1 MLINNK
7 YDAISFLIHNS
18 KHFLNIITKVKQAF
32 NYGRGDK
39 TVCKLFNYMYNNN
52 NRIYNKYNLMH
63 IGKTANSHSWDYI
76 NRNRDK
82 FYRQDCNGNF
92 VNFDDIDLEII
103 GYYKI
108 GLLVIKIYEKIKFIL
123 KNKKNGLT
131 KNKCVKV
138 NITKFVPFLLAWN
151 NKKLFG
157 QLCFDEYELI
167 DIFKNATGNMFSIY
181 LEHLDKITDNIDSHL
196 LNGHNKHIN
205 PAHYARC
212 FISIDKISKTINKYI
227 NSPIGTMFRLTGNS
241 DSTDPNDDTFFPT
254 ESTYSM
260 KGSTLEISFKV
271 NQTFIK
277 KSGINS
283 SDIFYTLMINA
294 TGEDCQ
300 FREIDI
306 GTLFDKKL
314 ISGNTNKITLKKKFS
329 YFGLNPST
337 DYSFDLSKED
347 VWRAF
352 KFSAKPTN
360 FSNMKIMVVA
370 IDTVKQ
376 SIISLGMKIPN
387 PGTTNCYVNN
397 EPADNDIFNVDATKN
412 WETNDE
418 KGSVSWYSNSDSSST
433 IYFDYSSGH
442 WVYQDKSGK
451 YQNNLESNYWT
462 TNSNKHPPLI
472 PPLYNWPTESTIFK
486 IDKVTIGDQTITINY
501 SD

>member
-18 KHFLNIITKVKQAF
+18 GHFLSIISKVKQAF

-39 TVCKLFNYMYNNN
+39 TVCKNFNYMYNNN

-63 IGKTANSHSWDYI
+63 IGKTANSHSWDHI
-76 NRNRDK
+76 NRNKNK

-138 NITKFVPFLLAWN
+138 NITKFVPYLLAWN

-181 LEHLDKITDNIDSHL
+181 LEHLDKITDNNIDNNL
-196 LNGHNKHIN
+196 LNSLLSN
-205 PAHYARC
+205 AH
-212 FISIDKISKTINKYI
+212 
-227 NSPIGTMFRLTGNS
+227 GTFFRLTGNS
-241 DSTDPNDDTFFPT
+241 DNTDEMDDTFFPT
-254 ESTYSM
+254 DSTYSM
-260 KGSTLEISFKV
+260 KGSILEISFDV
-271 NQTFIK
+271 N
-277 KSGINS
+277 KSSISNS
-283 SDIFYTLMINA
+283 GIFYTLMINA

-306 GTLFDKKL
+306 GTLIDNNRL
-314 ISGNTNKITLKKKFS
+314 LPGTTNKITIRGS
-329 YFGLNPST
+329 TYYGLEPST
-337 DYSFDLSKED
+337 DYSIDLSIPD
-347 VWRAF
+347 VYTAF
-352 KFSAKPTN
+352 KLPARPAHFSK
-360 FSNMKIMVVA
+360 MKIMVVA
-370 IDTVKQ
+370 IDTVNQ
-376 SIISLGMKIPN
+376 SAIRLGMKIPN
-387 PGTTNCYVNN
+387 IKETNCYVNDK
-397 EPADNDIFNVDATKN
+397 PSDNDIFNVDRTQSWSDSKYI
-412 WETNDE
+412 
-418 KGSVSWYSNSDSSST
+418 SWYSDKNGYT
-433 IYFDYSSGH
+433 IYFDNSSGN
-442 WVYQDKSGK
+442 WVYEDNSGK
-451 YQNNLESNYWT
+451 YKNNLELAYWT
-462 TNSNKHPPLI
+462 NNKSHPPLI
-472 PPLYNWPTESTIFK
+472 PPLYNWSTESSIFK
-486 IDKVTIGDQTITINY
+486 IDSVTIGDQITITY